1 MYNVY
6 FPFFPV
12 LLPLQCRK
20 YIVLKE
26 PSRNMIYGWG
36 KNNDQDRSKTKITGS
51 SNQWYRFQAPAGT
64 KMPDDSPSIDGKRC
78 GTEFTGWLK
87 GGHPTKAG
95 QVVSRTV
102 CFSYGYEKCAFWSYH
117 LSKSVKVTHCGSY
130 FVYQLPSTSNKRK
143 YNMRYCA
150 TN

>member
-12 LLPLQCRK
+12 LLPPQCRK

-26 PSRNMIYGWG
+26 ASRNISYGYG
-36 KNNDQDRSKTKITGS
+36 KNNDGSKSKITGS

-64 KMPDDSPSIDGKRC
+64 KMPDDAPSLDGKKC
-78 GTEFTGWLK
+78 GTDLPGWLK

-102 CFSYGYEKCAFWSYH
+102 CFSYRNEKCYWGF
-117 LSKSVKVTHCGSY
+117 SKSVKVTHCGSY
-130 FVYQLPSTSNKRK
+130 FVYQLPSTSNISK

>member
-1 MYNVY
+1 M
-6 FPFFPV
+6 FIFLFFPV
-12 LLPLQCRK
+12 LLPPQCRK

-26 PSRNMIYGWG
+26 PSRNISYGYG
-36 KNNDQDRSKTKITGS
+36 RNNDQDRSKTKITGS

-64 KMPDDSPSIDGKRC
+64 KMPDDSPSLNGNKC
-78 GTEFTGWLK
+78 GTWFPGWLK

-102 CFSYGYEKCAFWSYH
+102 CFSARGQECYTPSI

-130 FVYQLPSTSNKRK
+130 FVYQLPRTSNR
-143 YNMRYCA
+143 YNWSTMRYCA

>member
-12 LLPLQCRK
+12 LLPPQCRK

-26 PSRNMIYGWG
+26 ATRNIIYGSG
-36 KNNDQDRSKTKITGS
+36 NNNDHDRSKTKITGS

-102 CFSYGYEKCAFWSYH
+102 CFSYGYGNKCPY
-117 LSKSVKVTHCGSY
+117 KVTVKVTHCGAF
-130 FVYQLPSTSNKRK
+130 FVYQLPYAPTCNL
-143 YNMRYCA
+143 RYCA
-150 TN
+150 EKK